1 MSEAVLQ
8 DEAVQDGTGEQE
20 YLAFRLGPEEY
31 GIHILQ
37 TQEIRNLEPLT
48 RIANAPDYLRGVL
61 NLRGV
66 IVPVVDMRL
75 RFATGEARMDEATVN
90 IILNIRGHVIGMMV
104 DSVSDVV
111 TLSQSAIK
119 PPPELGSV
127 FSTDFITGL
136 GEVDQRMLIL
146 LDIDK
151 LMSSPELGLI
161 QPA

>member
-1 MSEAVLQ
+1 M
-8 DEAVQDGTGEQE
+8 
-20 YLAFRLGPEEY
+20 
-31 GIHILQ
+31 
-37 TQEIRNLEPLT
+37 T
-48 RIANAPDYLRGVL
+48 RIANAPEYLRGVL

-75 RFATGEARMDEATVN
+75 RFGTGEARMDEATVN

-127 FSTDFITGL
+127 FSTDFNRSGRS
-136 GEVDQRMLIL
+136 GSAHVDFAGYRQAH
-146 LDIDK
+146 
-151 LMSSPELGLI
+151 E
-161 QPA
+161 QP